1 MVFDESVEWAGTDFN
16 IIGAMNNP
24 LHFVAAAS
32 SENTAI
38 SPVGYIDIKNRY
50 ILFFIVVIIIAV
62 IEGMIK
68 RKLRHQKSLVEKPV

>member
-24 LHFVAAAS
+24 LQFVAATS

-50 ILFFIVVIIIAV
+50 ILFFILVILIAA

-68 RKLRHQKSLVEKPV
+68 RKSGHQKSVVEKAV